1 MSISF
6 DMGFYFSPHCTIAL
20 RLFWLYFEVHTMNNI
35 SLLRKTKNISQAD
48 LAKFLGVTQATVSKY
63 ELNQIK
69 IPPEIIGKL
78 CSAFNVTSDYLLGFS
93 DTNAKSPAAQGSE
106 AVVDFGSSSVDMDTF
121 TRIQRANKLF
131 LSLDDAGKAQALAY
145 LEFLEAQQ
153 SKAPEA
159 QD

>member
-1 MSISF
+1 MNRILE
-6 DMGFYFSPHCTIAL
+6 L
-20 RLFWLYFEVHTMNNI
+20 RNLSKL
-35 SLLRKTKNISQAD
+35 SQAD
-48 LAKFLGVTQATVSKY
+48 LAKFVGCTQVAISHY
-63 ELNQIK
+63 EKGQRK
-69 IPPEIIGKL
+69 IPPEVIAKL
-78 CSAFNVTSDYLLGFS
+78 CSAFNVTSDYLLGFT